1 MQQVRCNRFDKI
13 DNEMT
18 CKSIIIKMNLNDAQ
32 TSALNR
38 LYSIAK
44 KSVVW
49 TGVFYLYTIFRY
61 YQQDYIS
68 KSVSDA
74 VITTIIFGV
83 MMFFVLMGLYVT
95 LSLMFGNDND
105 MEGLCRFIL
114 DTHIAIMVAIL
125 STRNNV

>member
-1 MQQVRCNRFDKI
+1 
-13 DNEMT
+13 
-18 CKSIIIKMNLNDAQ
+18 MNLNDAQ

-38 LYSIAK
+38 LYSITK
-44 KSVVW
+44 KTVVW

-61 YQQDYIS
+61 YQEDYIS

>member
-1 MQQVRCNRFDKI
+1 
-13 DNEMT
+13 
-18 CKSIIIKMNLNDAQ
+18 MNLNDAQ

-44 KSVVW
+44 KTVVW

>member
-44 KSVVW
+44 KAVVW

>member
-44 KSVVW
+44 KAVVW
-49 TGVFYLYTIFRY
+49 TGLFYLYTIFRY

>member
-44 KSVVW
+44 KTVVW